1 MVAVYTKQ
9 ATLPYKLKMA
19 SLAGKVALVTGG
31 AQGIGLATAL
41 LLLDHGAKVTY
52 YSSSAAVD
60 LITRHVGVRLYQV
73 ILTSL
78 RLVC

>member
-1 MVAVYTKQ
+1 
-9 ATLPYKLKMA
+9 MA

-60 LITRHVGVRLYQV
+60 LRVTRHVGVRLYQV

>member
-1 MVAVYTKQ
+1 
-9 ATLPYKLKMA
+9 MA

-31 AQGIGLATAL
+31 AQGIGLVTTR

-52 YSSSAAVD
+52 LSVYSSSRSD
-60 LITRHVGVRLYQV
+60 HVGVGLYQV